1 MALPPLVTDAIDR
14 ADRQLAAGGYESVS
28 VRTAEVRRR
37 LDAMRWPYV
46 HPDRPTPAMAQ
57 VEHTAWRL
65 VAVARRKASLRS
77 GAAGLVGAWGL
88 PPEVAATAVATLRL
102 GQRLGVT
109 FGFDHE
115 TDRGRMALLRALAHG
130 LELEL
135 PEHGAVGLRVSEVGA
150 WAAGRLDPTNVTLWL
165 VRGLL
170 TRSASSV
177 ATGAARLIPVVSAG
191 VGAAAAHAR
200 TQALGGRMIA
210 LYRQLAEV
218 PLLALPEEAEEVR

>member
-1 MALPPLVTDAIDR
+1 
-14 ADRQLAAGGYESVS
+14 
-28 VRTAEVRRR
+28 
-37 LDAMRWPYV
+37 
-46 HPDRPTPAMAQ
+46 
-57 VEHTAWRL
+57 
-65 VAVARRKASLRS
+65 
-77 GAAGLVGAWGL
+77 
-88 PPEVAATAVATLRL
+88 
-102 GQRLGVT
+102 
-109 FGFDHE
+109 
-115 TDRGRMALLRALAHG
+115 MALLRALAHG